1 VKEFYKMS
9 KGIGDFLIVDFNKP
23 VNNWKNIILES
34 KQPLKS
40 ASFNE
45 NNIFDITPEIK
56 AIVTGDVKVDNQLSS
71 NSTEIS
77 LSIVFGPTSIKDF
90 IEKKSDDFYGKFAF
104 VKIDH
109 DLGRIN
115 AYTDAT
121 RQVNLYW
128 LSMNGMNAI
137 STDIRLFSFLP
148 DFVKDVNP
156 ESIYHHLN
164 FSYIPTPFTIYKNV
178 EKLQPGTE
186 LTIHASNCKTRR
198 YWQPEYQE
206 DFNDSEDILVERLNH
221 KLTDTIEY
229 YSSNNNDY
237 GCFLSGGTDSSTI
250 TGVISNKIG
259 GTNTHAYSIGFNE
272 EGYDELEYAEIAANA
287 FGVNHYSRRIGLED
301 TLSIVNNLV
310 NSYDEPFG
318 NSSAIP
324 TFYCAKLAKDN
335 GHLILL
341 GGDGG
346 DEIFGGNERY
356 SKEYY
361 FNLFHSLPGFV
372 KKTASIASGLMKP
385 IDLRIIN
392 RVNNYIYRGSL
403 KNPERFYTDDSFG
416 SEYFDA
422 MLTADFRA
430 SINKNSSLNILE
442 DHYKECNS
450 SSELNKL
457 MYIDLQMAIADND
470 LTKVNRAAAA
480 AGVSVMYPYLS
491 PGLIN
496 FMGHIPNKYKVNKT
510 KKRYLFKKAVS
521 NILPLEIQKKK
532 KQGFGLPVGE
542 WFRHNS
548 EFKSLLIDTLLSKR
562 CIERGYFNKSFIS
575 NLITKHEKGTWDYTQ
590 ELWLLL
596 TLELWHQEY
605 VDV

>member
-1 VKEFYKMS
+1 MS

-34 KQPLKS
+34 KQPLKN

-109 DLGRIN
+109 DLCRIN

-186 LTIHASNCKTRR
+186 LTIQASNCKTRR

-206 DFNDSEDILVERLNH
+206 DFNDSEDLLVERLNH
-221 KLTDTIEY
+221 KLTDTIEH

-259 GTNTHAYSIGFNE
+259 GKSTHAYSIGFNE
-272 EGYDELEYAEIAANA
+272 EGYDELEYSEIAANA
-287 FGVNHYSRRIGLED
+287 FGVN
-301 TLSIVNNLV
+301 
-310 NSYDEPFG
+310 
-318 NSSAIP
+318 
-324 TFYCAKLAKDN
+324 
-335 GHLILL
+335 
-341 GGDGG
+341 
-346 DEIFGGNERY
+346 
-356 SKEYY
+356 
-361 FNLFHSLPGFV
+361 
-372 KKTASIASGLMKP
+372 
-385 IDLRIIN
+385 
-392 RVNNYIYRGSL
+392 
-403 KNPERFYTDDSFG
+403 
-416 SEYFDA
+416 
-422 MLTADFRA
+422 
-430 SINKNSSLNILE
+430 
-442 DHYKECNS
+442 
-450 SSELNKL
+450 
-457 MYIDLQMAIADND
+457 Q
-470 LTKVNRAAAA
+470 
-480 AGVSVMYPYLS
+480 
-491 PGLIN
+491 
-496 FMGHIPNKYKVNKT
+496 
-510 KKRYLFKKAVS
+510 
-521 NILPLEIQKKK
+521 
-532 KQGFGLPVGE
+532 
-542 WFRHNS
+542 
-548 EFKSLLIDTLLSKR
+548 
-562 CIERGYFNKSFIS
+562 
-575 NLITKHEKGTWDYTQ
+575 
-590 ELWLLL
+590 
-596 TLELWHQEY
+596 
-605 VDV
+605 